1 MHGRFFNY
9 IYINEITHFKMMK
22 DYTKELTEGMQ
33 HLCNVA
39 NRVVQSHCT
48 RIDVDLMLE
57 RLRGLYDVAL
67 EMAEEVKRME
77 GPSAQSPTGEPK
89 RMEGQEEVQAMAMVS
104 TMAAMQGEKEDPSA
118 QSPRGKAV
126 PAEEQKEEE
135 IDLSVQIPTSETVLA
150 EEQKEEETDPSVQT
164 PTSET
169 ELIEEHKEEEVQ
181 QMPLMEELE
190 GNDNALLFDEVIIEQ
205 TANEP
210 KKVENEKWKEREQTS
225 LLDYLNQPVAT
236 VGERLESKV
245 DDLRTV
251 INIGDKFSFMS
262 ELFKGDMKAYNDFI
276 MRLNAMTDREEAL
289 GYVHE
294 VAKEQKWDEEGAA
307 VLAFYKVFDKKF

>member
-118 QSPRGKAV
+118 QSPRGEAV

-135 IDLSVQIPTSETVLA
+135 TA
-150 EEQKEEETDPSVQT
+150 PSVQT

-169 ELIEEHKEEEVQ
+169 ELVEEHKEEEVQ